1 MTVWKAILLVY
12 ESISVAY
19 PAGWWRSRQFA
30 CTLSQDE
37 INDGVSSFQHFS
49 SLVKDLSNGEAE
61 VSYEIVYA
69 DRCLD
74 SLTSMGG
81 GKFWPSPDDTRQ
93 ELDYF
98 APAGK
103 YDSVFV
109 LWPQTNLKVGRR
121 IPSGGW
127 GLGMR
132 ASDWSNGATYATV
145 ANAHSSVWNVPAVG
159 EVWLHEWLH
168 GVCHHFEQK
177 GYVMPSGDADGGS
190 RHGYIQ
196 SATTGWTEY
205 YRDLMTGRV
214 LEDGVHLGIT
224 AEAWRNG

>member
-1 MTVWKAILLVY
+1 MAIWKAILLVY
-12 ESISVAY
+12 QSISVTY
-19 PAGWWRSRQFA
+19 HAGWWRPKQFA
-30 CTLSQDE
+30 YTLSQNE
-37 INDGVSSFQHFS
+37 VNDGVNSFQQFA

-61 VSYEIVYA
+61 LGYEIVHA

-74 SLTSMGG
+74 SLTSMGSG
-81 GKFWPSPDDTRQ
+81 CFWPSPDDTRR
-93 ELDYF
+93 ELDQF

-109 LWPQTNLKVGRR
+109 LWPQTNLKAGRR

-127 GLGMR
+127 GLGIR
-132 ASDWSNGATYATV
+132 ATDWSNGATYATV
-145 ANAHSSVWNVPAVG
+145 ANADSSVWNVPAVG

-168 GVCHHFEQK
+168 GVCHHFAQK
-177 GYVMPSGDADGGS
+177 GYEMPSGDADGGS

-196 SATTGWTEY
+196 SATTGWTQY

-214 LEDGVHLGIT
+214 LEDGAHLGIT
-224 AEAWRNG
+224 AEAWRSG